1 MMERAAVP
9 PRTINKVSDL
19 FGASTFILD
28 FFWGGIKSPKNT
40 TLSSEF
46 ESSLQNVFSAS
57 RHSNFGPI
65 SKAAGFWILGEGHTA
80 ALRAGGTACVLCR
93 APCFQWAGS
102 SKWASFHTAET
113 AMPPYFAV
121 QSPISKRHWYHPT
134 DLPLEF
140 ASRICGGGGGIDFG
154 LRPPPLRGCL
164 RQSVTLR
171 GARTSFSSHN
181 YWRRGW
187 D

>member
-9 PRTINKVSDL
+9 PRTIKKVSDL

-46 ESSLQNVFSAS
+46 ESSLQNVCSAS

-80 ALRAGGTACVLCR
+80 ALRAGVTACLLCR
-93 APCFQWAGS
+93 APWFQMGRVQQVGQFPHGRDGHAPLFCGAKS
-102 SKWASFHTAET
+102 NFKET
-113 AMPPYFAV
+113 LV
-121 QSPISKRHWYHPT
+121 
-134 DLPLEF
+134 
-140 ASRICGGGGGIDFG
+140 
-154 LRPPPLRGCL
+154 
-164 RQSVTLR
+164 
-171 GARTSFSSHN
+171 SSHRIAFGIRFADL
-181 YWRRGW
+181 WRSGW